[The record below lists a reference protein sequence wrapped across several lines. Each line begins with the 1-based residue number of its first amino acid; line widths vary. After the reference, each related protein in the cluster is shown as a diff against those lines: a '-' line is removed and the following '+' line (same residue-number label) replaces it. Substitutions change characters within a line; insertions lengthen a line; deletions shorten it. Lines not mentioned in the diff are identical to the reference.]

1 MPTMSSTRTYFW
13 INHAIY
19 APRERMY
26 RAWTDPDELSR
37 WYRGAPLAYR
47 DADAPSRLVFAIGDT
62 EDLAIVTLSVVD
74 DHTVMT
80 FEGAAPADEAEA
92 VEREWAGM
100 LDRLVA
106 QVSHSGGNAGGMRP
120 G

>member
-1 MPTMSSTRTYFW
+1 MF
-13 INHAIY
+13 
-19 APRERMY
+19 
-26 RAWTDPDELSR
+26 RAWTDPEEVSG
-37 WYRGAPLAYR
+37 WYRGAPFAYHE
-47 DADAPSRLVFAIGDT
+47 ADAPSRLVFAIGGQD
-62 EDLAIVTLSVVD
+62 DLVIVTLSVVD

-80 FEGAAPADEAEA
+80 FEGAAAAAEVDA
-92 VEREWAGM
+92 VEEAWSVM